1 MRQRGG
7 ASDAVPTQTPRY
19 TNMAHSVAAWPR
31 RRTDAKPRS
40 SSWQHRL
47 HEQRGGT
54 GTRGATARCT
64 AHAARL
70 RGGLVAHGGAQGFE
84 RRGLA
89 GRGSLAQREV
99 YSGVGSVSLR
109 SMSSHTRRWLLACV
123 LLVLLP
129 RRGSGQETP
138 IWMSLD
144 SARDTPAQPDAETE
158 VSCPCMIYEPQNYGG
173 RVSVSTKNVYAYESS
188 GCGCGDEQRFQG
200 VGHPTAVRHHLEK
213 PISRLVVG
221 RDDCSSVFDVHV
233 VGCEEDDRA
242 CGYFLDVHAPADL
255 QVLTLALTGLH

>member
-1 MRQRGG
+1 LGAATSPVSSGCSRLRKSSTRRRLVVSASHFGLRRRVSRGRCVAPAAASPAVACARNAPSRRRSMRQRGG

-158 VSCPCMIYEPQNYGG
+158 VSCPCMIYEPPK
-173 RVSVSTKNVYAYESS
+173 T
-188 GCGCGDEQRFQG
+188 
-200 VGHPTAVRHHLEK
+200 
-213 PISRLVVG
+213 
-221 RDDCSSVFDVHV
+221 
-233 VGCEEDDRA
+233 
-242 CGYFLDVHAPADL
+242 
-255 QVLTLALTGLH
+255 TG